1 MPNRVVMCWASAA
14 AVVLLA
20 ASGSALPAG
29 AATKPTY
36 VAIVVSGHVTACV
49 PWHAGLTGDEVL
61 NAVADVHYRPTDGI
75 IVQIDGQPS
84 PASADNDHYW
94 SYWHSSGG
102 GWSYSNVGASGYS
115 PAAGTVEGWRFVN
128 GGTKAPPD
136 QNAAGLYAAS
146 CASKDPKPARSSRSQ
161 MQSAPAPGPG
171 PAARTR
177 AHASSGARGGN
188 QLSARSSER
197 PRGRVTSSIPALSA
211 VRTSASAS
219 SSPTRDASRIQSG
232 AASSTGPIVLDS
244 SPAAAEPKST
254 SGSAL
259 PVVIGFV
266 LAAVLGGIGWWAAL
280 RRRRFGAG

>member
-128 GGTKAPPD
+128 GGRRHRRTRTPPGCTPL
-136 QNAAGLYAAS
+136 AAQARTRSLHGAAV
-146 CASKDPKPARSSRSQ
+146 ARCR
-161 MQSAPAPGPG
+161 ALLLLVLVRLRGRARTLRPAPG
-171 PAARTR
+171 A
-177 AHASSGARGGN
+177 
-188 QLSARSSER
+188 
-197 PRGRVTSSIPALSA
+197 VTSYRP
-211 VRTSASAS
+211 
-219 SSPTRDASRIQSG
+219 G
-232 AASSTGPIVLDS
+232 AASGHAGVSRRAS
-244 SPAAAEPKST
+244 RR
-254 SGSAL
+254 
-259 PVVIGFV
+259 
-266 LAAVLGGIGWWAAL
+266 LAQ
-280 RRRRFGAG
+280 